1 MLVCAGAVFCAPR
14 AYTRGG
20 GGIILSS
27 LSSPVAASRSEGVL
41 PLIGWGTYCF
51 VAVFLFSLFCSNPVL
66 RVCVFC
72 FCFFSARVVCLQRV
86 DNSFKGGLLNRTIV
100 CRSLLS

>member
-1 MLVCAGAVFCAPR
+1 MLVCAWAVFCAPR

-51 VAVFLFSLFCSNPVL
+51 LAVFFFSLFCSNPVL
-66 RVCVFC
+66 HVCVFC
-72 FCFFSARVVCLQRV
+72 FFSFLRA
-86 DNSFKGGLLNRTIV
+86 
-100 CRSLLS
+100 